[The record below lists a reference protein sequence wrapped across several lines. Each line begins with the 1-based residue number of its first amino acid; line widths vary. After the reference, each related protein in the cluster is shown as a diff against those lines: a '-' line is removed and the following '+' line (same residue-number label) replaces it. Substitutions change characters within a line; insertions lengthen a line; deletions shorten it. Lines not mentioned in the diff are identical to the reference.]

1 MSAYE
6 LSYDGANMDKED
18 VVLEVRGLQ
27 KSFGGLSVT
36 DDVSLQI
43 ESGSITGMI
52 GPNGAGKSTL
62 FNLISGFYDSD
73 GGTVLVNG
81 TDVTDKQP
89 NRIVKEGLMRTF
101 QTPRQL
107 EGMTVREAMLV
118 GKQSQLGESIL
129 PLWISGSKVTD
140 EETANL
146 ERAMEL
152 LEFFQI
158 DHLATEPTTSLS
170 GGQMKLLALARAL
183 MADPDVLLLDEPV
196 AGINPTLVNSIS
208 EYIRRLNEEQGYTFF
223 IIEHDIDFLMGL
235 AEEIIVLNQGR
246 VLLEG
251 TPETVRTDERV
262 IKAYLGDV

>member
-1 MSAYE
+1 MSA
-6 LSYDGANMDKED
+6 LDLTYDGANLAKGDT
-18 VVLEVRGLQ
+18 VLEVSGLE
-27 KSFGGLSVT
+27 KSFGGLVVT
-36 DDVSLQI
+36 DDVSLAV

-62 FNLISGFYDSD
+62 FNLISGFYEPD
-73 GGTVLVNG
+73 GGTVTVNG
-81 TDVTDKQP
+81 TDVTGKEP
-89 NRIVKEGLMRTF
+89 NRIVREGLLRTF

-118 GKQSQLGESIL
+118 GAQSQLGESIV
-129 PLWISGSKVTD
+129 PLWISGSDVTR
-140 EETANL
+140 EERANL

-158 DHLATEPTTSLS
+158 DHLASEPTTSLS

-196 AGINPTLVNSIS
+196 AGINPTLVNDIAGFI
-208 EYIRRLNEEQGYTFF
+208 EQLNEEQGYTFF

-235 AEEIIVLNQGR
+235 AEDVIVLNQGR

-251 TPETVRTDERV
+251 EPDVVQSDERV
-262 IKAYLGDV
+262 INAYLGDM